1 MECLYYVLQ
10 NANPN
15 VPSLIYVMFIHDK
28 ENALNF
34 YVPTRLHKTPK
45 CTMRIHRANR
55 WCIIANSDVA
65 RAIISFF
72 FFFFDFLR
80 ILAGGPVPCVIPCS
94 SATSS
99 AVLLFP
105 QKDYMLKKSL
115 SLWSKFLVA
124 IMQQQQQQVKAL
136 HTLYQLHKQESA
148 CNECASNEWSSNFRS
163 NTEKGMSCENAA
175 MPLECKRMCLHIVS
189 LFMWWIYIHNT
200 IFRRIFFSGGHR
212 IAQSF

>member
-1 MECLYYVLQ
+1 MFRHLCHQTTAFCQYLSVHTHTHILRLWIAIDGFKVAFILPMECLYYVLQ

-80 ILAGGPVPCVIPCS
+80 ILAGGPRCLV
-94 SATSS
+94 
-99 AVLLFP
+99 LFP
-105 QKDYMLKKSL
+105 VPLPL
-115 SLWSKFLVA
+115 L
-124 IMQQQQQQVKAL
+124 
-136 HTLYQLHKQESA
+136 QLCSF
-148 CNECASNEWSSNFRS
+148 S
-163 NTEKGMSCENAA
+163 
-175 MPLECKRMCLHIVS
+175 PKRI
-189 LFMWWIYIHNT
+189 
-200 IFRRIFFSGGHR
+200 IF
-212 IAQSF
+212 